1 MDNRTKPPTIHTQQ
15 TLRICLMLPL
25 ALSMLWMASCVDA
38 TKPARPMRTLMMT
51 TELVSDSAVYRFYDS
66 MHSATGVWPALEKAN
81 RAAGIEEVRIWRFD
95 NRLAMLIRLPA
106 DTDPATTD
114 SLYLSADT
122 SVADWGRM
130 MSNLQRALPGVDTAQ
145 KWVEMKTIHH
155 YLDGRYL
162 Q

>member
-1 MDNRTKPPTIHTQQ
+1 MDTHTKRPAIHPHRPPHI
-15 TLRICLMLPL
+15 LLMAHL
-25 ALSMLWMASCVDA
+25 ALAALWMASCVEA
-38 TKPARPMRTLMMT
+38 AKPARPMRTLMMT
-51 TELVSDSAVYRFYDS
+51 TELVPDSAVYRFYDS
-66 MHSATGVWPALEKAN
+66 MHSAAAVWPALEKAN

-106 DTDPATTD
+106 DADPATTD
-114 SLYLSADT
+114 SLYLSADP

-130 MSNLQRALPGVDTAQ
+130 MSNLQRALPGVDTSR
-145 KWVEMKTIHH
+145 KWVEMQTIHH

>member
-1 MDNRTKPPTIHTQQ
+1 MDKRTIRPTILAQL
-15 TLRICLMLPL
+15 TLRIRLMSLL
-25 ALSMLWMASCVDA
+25 TLSTLWMASCVDA

-51 TELVSDSAVYRFYDS
+51 TELVPDSAVYRFYDS
-66 MHSATGVWPALEKAN
+66 MHSAAGVWPALEKAN

-106 DTDPATTD
+106 DADPATTD
-114 SLYLSADT
+114 SLYLSADP

-130 MSNLQRALPGVDTAQ
+130 MSNLQRALPGVDTGQ
-145 KWVEMKTIHH
+145 KWVEMQTIHH

-162 Q
+162 K